1 MEYLFIQR
9 PGEKE
14 EILELLNN
22 FKEYSKE
29 ALVEDYNKAVEI
41 GIVGSRAQ
49 AQKLIALNITF
60 NTVFSTSPIKI
71 ENNVSIRLTDKIE
84 LVGNNWHFKK
94 LTYNEK

>member
-9 PGEKE
+9 PGDKE

-29 ALVEDYNKAVEI
+29 ELIEDYNKAVEI

-60 NTVFSTSPIKI
+60 KTIFISSPIKI
-71 ENNVSIRLTDKIE
+71 ENNILIRLTDKIE
-84 LVGNNWHFKK
+84 LDGNNWHYQK
-94 LTYNEK
+94 LT

>member
-1 MEYLFIQR
+1 MEYVFIQR
-9 PGEKE
+9 PGDKE

-29 ALVEDYNKAVEI
+29 ELIEDYNKAVEI

-60 NTVFSTSPIKI
+60 KTIFSSSPIKI
-71 ENNVSIRLTDKIE
+71 ENNILIRLTDKIE
-84 LVGNNWHFKK
+84 LDGNNWHYQK
-94 LTYNEK
+94 LT

>member
-9 PGEKE
+9 PGDKE

-22 FKEYSKE
+22 FREYSKE
-29 ALVEDYNKAVEI
+29 ELIEDYNKAVEI

-60 NTVFSTSPIKI
+60 KTIFSSSPIKI
-71 ENNVSIRLTDKIE
+71 ENNILIRLTDKIE
-84 LVGNNWHFKK
+84 LDGNNWHYQK
-94 LTYNEK
+94 LT

>member
-9 PGEKE
+9 PGDKE

-29 ALVEDYNKAVEI
+29 ELIEDYNKAVEI

-60 NTVFSTSPIKI
+60 KTIFSSSPIKI
-71 ENNVSIRLTDKIE
+71 ENNILIRLTDKIE
-84 LVGNNWHFKK
+84 LDGNNWHYQK
-94 LTYNEK
+94 LT

>member
-1 MEYLFIQR
+1 MEYVFIQR
-9 PGEKE
+9 PSDKE

-29 ALVEDYNKAVEI
+29 ELIEDYNKAVEI

-60 NTVFSTSPIKI
+60 KTIFSSSPIKI
-71 ENNVSIRLTDKIE
+71 ENNILIRLTDKIE
-84 LVGNNWHFKK
+84 LDGNNWHYQK
-94 LTYNEK
+94 LT

>member
-9 PGEKE
+9 PGDKE

-29 ALVEDYNKAVEI
+29 ELIEDYNKAVEI

-60 NTVFSTSPIKI
+60 KTIFISSPIKI
-71 ENNVSIRLTDKIE
+71 ENNILIR
-84 LVGNNWHFKK
+84 
-94 LTYNEK
+94 

>member
-9 PGEKE
+9 PGDKE

-29 ALVEDYNKAVEI
+29 ELIEDYNKAVEI

-49 AQKLIALNITF
+49 AKKLIALNITF
-60 NTVFSTSPIKI
+60 KTIFSSSPIKI
-71 ENNVSIRLTDKIE
+71 ESNILIRLTDKIE
-84 LVGNNWHFKK
+84 LDGNNWHYQK
-94 LTYNEK
+94 LT